1 MAVTLALMA
10 VAACGSDGD
19 DGADESEIEAGSES
33 ESSGSGSAPADD
45 GGAPGA
51 DEAAGPCDV
60 VDVAA
65 VEGALGGTLGEGDA
79 RTTSVTENDLSWT
92 AVGCEW
98 TTDGDVEVQL
108 RMVAA
113 DDLPGE
119 CPPLAS
125 PVYDISELPDLGD
138 AAWWEWDSM
147 EGEGAVRVCTAAG
160 MAESRVESAD
170 DAPLDEATVQA
181 AAIALVT
188 PAVAAL

>member
-1 MAVTLALMA
+1 MLVL
-10 VAACGSDGD
+10 VVGACGGD
-19 DGADESEIEAGSES
+19 DDDADASEIESGSES
-33 ESSGSGSAPADD
+33 ESASGSDSGSAPAD
-45 GGAPGA
+45 GAGA
-51 DEAAGPCDV
+51 SGSDDAGGPCEV
-60 VDVAA
+60 VDAAA
-65 VEGALGGTLGEGDA
+65 VEGALGGTLGEGESG
-79 RTTSVTENDLSWT
+79 TTSVTENELSWT
-92 AVGCEW
+92 ADECEW
-98 TTDGDVEVQL
+98 TTDGGVEVQL

-160 MAESRVESAD
+160 MAESRVESPD
-170 DAPLDEATVQA
+170 GSPIDEETVKA
-181 AAIALVT
+181 SAIALVT